1 MTVDAPPQM
10 QPWIRQTEARLSGL
24 QTDNTNLQYAISRLP
39 VRDKTVFTA
48 GPAVSYPSGGGSYII
63 PANSTVQF
71 INTTGLI
78 EVTVSAS
85 MTANFYGSI
94 GAGFYIDGATPVI
107 QNYAPQFGVQ
117 FNDST
122 GTSGGSTAGMSYTI
136 AIPVRPGLHTAGL
149 FYFPN
154 NTGTGTSQ
162 IYSSAIIVKGI

>member
-10 QPWIRQTEARLSGL
+10 QQWVRQTDGRFSALETA
-24 QTDNTNLQYAISRLP
+24 NTNLQYQISRLP
-39 VRDKTVFTA
+39 VPDKTVFTA

-63 PANSTVQF
+63 PPNSTVQF
-71 INTTGLI
+71 VNSTGLI
-78 EVTVSAS
+78 EVTASAS
-85 MTANFYGSI
+85 MFAANYGSI
-94 GAGFYIDGATPVI
+94 GVGFYIDGATPVV

-122 GTSGGSTAGMSYTI
+122 GTAGGSSTGMSYTI

-162 IYSSAIIVKGI
+162 VVSSALIVKGI